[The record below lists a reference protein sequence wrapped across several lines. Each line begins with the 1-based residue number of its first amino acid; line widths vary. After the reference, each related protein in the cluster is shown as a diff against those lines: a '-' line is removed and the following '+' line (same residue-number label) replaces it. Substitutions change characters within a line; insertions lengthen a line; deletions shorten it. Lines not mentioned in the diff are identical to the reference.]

1 MQGKIDQ
8 KLPFNMSVGDELVS
22 SVWTD
27 QEMADEIRSKAQE
40 EHRSIQR
47 QIRFYLQKGIE
58 HVREQSRNI
67 QTQTFASVSTSSP
80 TDIVAEARKIIAN
93 EMEQIFKSHLRRQRE
108 FMSKGPRVQ
117 GVREP
122 SSGPKREESAA

>member
-27 QEMADEIRSKAQE
+27 QEMADEIRSKAHE

-93 EMEQIFKSHLRRQRE
+93 EMEQIFESHLRRQRE